1 MKELMQV
8 QQAVL
13 NALKDAGL
21 TAVEAYPAEWAKR
34 YPGAVAAV
42 SVGAAEG
49 KPLGFCNYLGEV
61 YDETAGTVRELYGKL
76 LEGEIRVEL
85 RAETAADCEAGCR
98 QAAEVL
104 LGGLPSGVRPGE
116 LRWEALT
123 WEKSTG
129 MFLRR
134 GTLQCQAVFVA
145 EQGEDEVFLDFTL
158 KGVMQK

>member
-1 MKELMQV
+1 MKELMQI

-13 NALKDAGL
+13 NALRDAKL

-76 LEGEIRVEL
+76 LEGEIRVEV
-85 RAETAADCEAGCR
+85 RAEAAADCETGCR